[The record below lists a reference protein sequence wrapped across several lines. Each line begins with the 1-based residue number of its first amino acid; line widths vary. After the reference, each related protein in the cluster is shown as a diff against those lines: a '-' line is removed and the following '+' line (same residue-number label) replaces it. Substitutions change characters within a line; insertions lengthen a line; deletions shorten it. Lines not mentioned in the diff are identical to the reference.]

1 MSRVPVCSVR
11 ESIELYCHASVF
23 ANVTRSCLQT
33 VSPHVYKTKTND
45 RVRVCNDRVRVCNDR
60 DRVCSVYVRIGPYD
74 RVRVCKLTAF
84 VFADVFFKF
93 KSEQVQSGTY
103 LYEEI

>member
-1 MSRVPVCSVR
+1 MFVSVLNRTESRCVCN
-11 ESIELYCHASVF
+11 ES
-23 ANVTRSCLQT
+23 RSCLQT
-33 VSPHVYKTKTND
+33 YAHAYILCCTKT
-45 RVRVCNDRVRVCNDR
+45 NDRVRVCNDR
-60 DRVCSVYVRIGPYD
+60 DRVCSVYMRIGPYD

-103 LYEEI
+103 LYGEI

>member
-45 RVRVCNDRVRVCNDR
+45 RVRVCNDR

-84 VFADVFFKF
+84 VFAN
-93 KSEQVQSGTY
+93 
-103 LYEEI
+103 

>member
-1 MSRVPVCSVR
+1 MT
-11 ESIELYCHASVF
+11 AFVF
-23 ANVTRSCLQT
+23 A
-33 VSPHVYKTKTND
+33 
-45 RVRVCNDRVRVCNDR
+45 NDR
-60 DRVCSVYVRIGPYD
+60 DRVCSVYMRIEPYD